1 MAKITRGTTPLI
13 QCIFPFELS
22 SLTEVF
28 LTIKQRGKVIIEKG
42 IDEADEN
49 DKILTF
55 RLTQEDTLKLDEK
68 VPAEMQVRAKT
79 NTGTAPASN
88 VVEISVGKILKEG
101 II

>member
-1 MAKITRGTTPLI
+1 MSAFYIINLSIFSLILIYSSNELEYNFNTTI
-13 QCIFPFELS
+13 S
-22 SLTEVF
+22 
-28 LTIKQRGKVIIEKG
+28 
-42 IDEADEN
+42 EN
-49 DKILTF
+49 DKVLTF

>member
-1 MAKITRGTTPLI
+1 MNAIIPINGSMPAFLYSFAKEFINIG
-13 QCIFPFELS
+13 
-22 SLTEVF
+22 
-28 LTIKQRGKVIIEKG
+28 IEKG

-88 VVEISVGKILKEG
+88 VVEVSVGKILKEG